1 MQVSTVLDPD
11 PDPTQFHIQ
20 LRPDAAS
27 FPPPSFDSTGNFS
40 IFFTPFSSLSPFD
53 RLHFS
58 GVQVAST
65 PSRSISST
73 GDFRYLHQRHS
84 EQVLISL
91 CSTRV
96 IMKFVIVLP
105 PLQSPS
111 LCQQLCIPTT
121 TALIASSYALILST
135 HRRFEVFQI
144 FRYLSHEPEHIN

>member
-1 MQVSTVLDPD
+1 MAAMLDPD

-73 GDFRYLHQRHS
+73 GDFRYLHRRPRQNPVAPHPIRPPA
-84 EQVLISL
+84 ISAI
-91 CSTRV
+91 STSDTPNR
-96 IMKFVIVLP
+96 
-105 PLQSPS
+105 
-111 LCQQLCIPTT
+111 
-121 TALIASSYALILST
+121 
-135 HRRFEVFQI
+135 
-144 FRYLSHEPEHIN
+144 